1 MQPVSTEHWS
11 VWTVVFA
18 LLIHTL
24 PMLAMTAIFS
34 SYAVKLYTDAET
46 AHQFYMAFK
55 LGCCAGVCGL
65 IFFLF
70 LTSIRYGNQF
80 QYV

>member
-1 MQPVSTEHWS
+1 
-11 VWTVVFA
+11 
-18 LLIHTL
+18 
-24 PMLAMTAIFS
+24 MLAMTAIFS